1 MPLVYCGTRLPIPLD
16 YFRRGTP
23 YECLRKGVGVG
34 KYLVPRAAHPP
45 LNFYNNLQN
54 NDLYVYI
61 QHLLWPIMF
70 ILIIWIMI
78 LLFLVFL

>member
-34 KYLVPRAAHPP
+34 KYLVPRALPP